1 MRSRRV
7 AELLLL
13 SGIALATP
21 VLSQAAPAQLEAA
34 HRPSQPPSPA
44 NTERG
49 MQGPRAPGL
58 PFFLGG
64 VHLSE
69 EQDDRVFDLV
79 HAQEPALRNAH
90 KAVEHA
96 RRELQEMVMSGN
108 YDEAKASA
116 LAHSGADA
124 SADASLIRARIDS
137 QVLQV
142 LTPAQRRQIME
153 RPPGF
158 PPLPRGDAAPQR

>member
-13 SGIALATP
+13 SGIALVTP
-21 VLSQAAPAQLEAA
+21 VLSQAAPTQLEAP
-34 HRPSQPPSPA
+34 HRPSQPPGPPTA
-44 NTERG
+44 ERG

-58 PFFLGG
+58 PIFLGG

-69 EQDDRVFDLV
+69 EQDDRVFALV
-79 HAQEPALRNAH
+79 HAQEPAMRNAH

-96 RRELQEMVMSGN
+96 RRDLQEMVMSGN

-116 LAHSGADA
+116 LARSGADA
-124 SADASLIRARIDS
+124 SAEASMIRARIDS
-137 QVLQV
+137 QVLQI
-142 LTPAQRRQIME
+142 LTPEQRRQITE

-158 PPLPRGDAAPQR
+158 PPPPVAGAAPQR